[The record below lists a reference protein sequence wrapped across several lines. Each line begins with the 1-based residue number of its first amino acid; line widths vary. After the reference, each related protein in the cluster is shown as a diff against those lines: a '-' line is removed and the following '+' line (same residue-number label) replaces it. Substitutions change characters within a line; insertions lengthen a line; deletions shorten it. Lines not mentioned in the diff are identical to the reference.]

1 MLHSIKLSK
10 KLLVGVLGFSLVGAL
25 AACTPPTDTTAVTTA
40 DTPTA
45 TGSPDATTPDTT
57 TPDTTAGSPGV
68 GTDTQANAGDETVAD
83 LVQQNNSFST
93 LEQAIQAAELEDVLS
108 TEGPYTV
115 FAPTDE
121 AFAALPPETLDQL
134 LQPENQDALRQILT
148 YHVVPGSITSPS
160 VTPGELSTV
169 EGSSLVV
176 DNAAGEVLV
185 DGARVVEPDIIASNG
200 VVHAIDQVLLPPGLQ
215 LQ

>member
-1 MLHSIKLSK
+1 MLNSIKFSK
-10 KLLVGVLGFSLVGAL
+10 KLFAGVLGVSLVGAL
-25 AACTPPTDTTAVTTA
+25 AACAPPTEPTADAPAGDTPTTATSPDPAVGESPVAGAPTTGDTTAV
-40 DTPTA
+40 
-45 TGSPDATTPDTT
+45 GDAT
-57 TPDTTAGSPGV
+57 
-68 GTDTQANAGDETVAD
+68 VAEI
-83 LVQQNNSFST
+83 VQQDGSFST
-93 LEQAIQAAELEDVLS
+93 LEQAIQAAELEDVLNA
-108 TEGPYTV
+108 EGPYTV

-160 VTPGELSTV
+160 ITPGEIGTV

-176 DNAAGEVLV
+176 DSAAGEVLV
-185 DGARVVEPDIIASNG
+185 DGARVTQPDIIASNG

>member
-1 MLHSIKLSK
+1 MLNSIKLSR
-10 KLLVGVLGFSLVGAL
+10 KLLAGVLGVSLVGAL
-25 AACTPPTDTTAVTTA
+25 AACAPPTDTAA
-40 DTPTA
+40 DAPV
-45 TGSPDATTPDTT
+45 DAPAADA
-57 TPDTTAGSPGV
+57 PDTTAPDTTVGQSPIPGEEPT
-68 GTDTQANAGDETVAD
+68 TDTAAGAGEETVVEI
-83 LVQQNNSFST
+83 VQQDASFST
-93 LEQAIQAAELEDVLS
+93 LDQAIQAAELEDVLGA
-108 TEGPYTV
+108 EGPYTV

-160 VTPGELSTV
+160 VTPGEISTV

-176 DNAAGEVLV
+176 DSAAGEVLV
-185 DGARVVEPDIIASNG
+185 DGARVTQPDIIASNG

>member
-1 MLHSIKLSK
+1 MLNSIKFSR
-10 KLLVGVLGFSLVGAL
+10 KLFAGVLGVSLVGAL
-25 AACTPPTDTTAVTTA
+25 AACAPPTDTAADAPTA
-40 DTPTA
+40 DTPTTA
-45 TGSPDATTPDTT
+45 TSPDPAIGESPVAGEGTT
-57 TPDTTAGSPGV
+57 TTGD
-68 GTDTQANAGDETVAD
+68 QANTSNETVVEI
-83 LVQQNNSFST
+83 VQQDDSFST
-93 LEQAIQAAELEDVLS
+93 LEQAIQAAELEDVLGDD
-108 TEGPYTV
+108 GPYTV

-121 AFAALPPETLDQL
+121 AFAALPPETLEQL

-160 VTPGELSTV
+160 VTPGEIGTV

-185 DGARVVEPDIIASNG
+185 DGARVVQPDIIASNG

>member
-1 MLHSIKLSK
+1 MLNSIKFSR
-10 KLLVGVLGFSLVGAL
+10 KLFAGVLGVSLVGAL
-25 AACTPPTDTTAVTTA
+25 AACAPPTDTAADAPTA
-40 DTPTA
+40 DTPTTA
-45 TGSPDATTPDTT
+45 TSPDPAIGESPVAGEGTT
-57 TPDTTAGSPGV
+57 TTGD
-68 GTDTQANAGDETVAD
+68 QANTGNETVVEI
-83 LVQQNNSFST
+83 VQQDDSFST
-93 LEQAIQAAELEDVLS
+93 LEQAIQAAELEDVLGDD
-108 TEGPYTV
+108 GPYTV

-121 AFAALPPETLDQL
+121 AFAALPPETLEQL

-160 VTPGELSTV
+160 VTPGEIGTV

-185 DGARVVEPDIIASNG
+185 DGARVVQPDIIASNG

>member
-1 MLHSIKLSK
+1 MLNSIKFSR
-10 KLLVGVLGFSLVGAL
+10 KLLAGVLGVSLVGAL
-25 AACTPPTDTTAVTTA
+25 AACAPPTDTAADAPTA
-40 DTPTA
+40 DTPTTA
-45 TGSPDATTPDTT
+45 TDPAVGDDPVAGEGTATTD
-57 TPDTTAGSPGV
+57 D
-68 GTDTQANAGDETVAD
+68 QAFAGDETVVEI
-83 LVQQNNSFST
+83 VQQDASFST
-93 LEQAIQAAELEDVLS
+93 LEQAIQAAELEDVLADD
-108 TEGPYTV
+108 GPYTV

-160 VTPGELSTV
+160 VTPGEIGTV

-176 DNAAGEVLV
+176 DSAAGEVLV
-185 DGARVVEPDIIASNG
+185 DGARVIQPDIIASNG

>member
-10 KLLVGVLGFSLVGAL
+10 KLLVGVLGVSLVGAL
-25 AACTPPTDTTAVTTA
+25 AACTPPTDTTADTTA

-45 TGSPDATTPDTT
+45 TGSPDTT
-57 TPDTTAGSPGV
+57 TPDTTAGSPDV
-68 GTDTQANAGDETVAD
+68 GTDTQANAGEETVVD
-83 LVQQNNSFST
+83 LVQQSNSFST

>member
-1 MLHSIKLSK
+1 MLNSIKFSK
-10 KLLVGVLGFSLVGAL
+10 KLFAGVLGVSLVGAL
-25 AACTPPTDTTAVTTA
+25 AACAPPTDPAADAPVGDTPTTATSPDPAVGESPVAGDPTTGDTTAV
-40 DTPTA
+40 
-45 TGSPDATTPDTT
+45 GDAT
-57 TPDTTAGSPGV
+57 
-68 GTDTQANAGDETVAD
+68 VAEI
-83 LVQQNNSFST
+83 VQQDGSFST
-93 LEQAIQAAELEDVLS
+93 LEQAIQAAELEDVLNA
-108 TEGPYTV
+108 EGPYTV

-160 VTPGELSTV
+160 VTPGEIGTV

-176 DNAAGEVLV
+176 DSAAGEVLV
-185 DGARVVEPDIIASNG
+185 DGARVIQPDIIASNG

>member
-1 MLHSIKLSK
+1 MLNSIKLSR
-10 KLLVGVLGFSLVGAL
+10 KLLAGVLGVSLVGAL
-25 AACTPPTDTTAVTTA
+25 AACAPPTDTAADAPTT
-40 DTPTA
+40 DTPA
-45 TGSPDATTPDTT
+45 AGA
-57 TPDTTAGSPGV
+57 PDTTAPDTTVGQSPVPGE
-68 GTDTQANAGDETVAD
+68 GTAPGTQAGAGDETVVEI
-83 LVQQNNSFST
+83 VQQDNTFST
-93 LEQAIQAAELEDVLS
+93 LDQAIQAAELDDVLS
-108 TEGPYTV
+108 AEGPYTV

-160 VTPGELSTV
+160 VTPGEISTV

-176 DNAAGEVLV
+176 DSAAGEVLV
-185 DGARVVEPDIIASNG
+185 DGARVIQPDIIASNG